1 MRMTDALPPRGE
13 RVVCAVSGGA
23 DSMCLLHLVWS
34 QGYDVIAAHFEHG
47 IRGEESQRDARFVET
62 WCRKHGIPFVLGHGD
77 APGYAAENG
86 LSLEEAA
93 RELRYDFLY
102 KTAEAYGTDR
112 ILTAHSLDDNA
123 ETLLFNLIRGSGTAG
138 LCGIPQSRGK
148 LLRPLLHV
156 SRAEIEAYLRENE
169 VPHVED
175 SSNESD
181 DYTRNLIR
189 HRVMPLL
196 KEINPRFP
204 EAAERTARLS
214 ERDEAFFS
222 ALARAYL
229 GRELKNESLPLES
242 LRVLHPAVASRV
254 IRTLFPGLSMERCDA
269 VLDFV
274 RGSEYGLLEIPGR
287 TLRREQGRLYLRGE
301 ESVSVPERR
310 LIPGESLELPELGL
324 RIETRE
330 CVYNGEIH
338 DLFKTFYLKYE
349 IVGTDLLCTG
359 RRAGDSI
366 RPKGRGVR
374 KRLSALFKEAG
385 YTRRMRDA
393 CLILRDRDGPLFV
406 RGLAVDERA
415 VSEPGERALK
425 IMIDALCHPERSE
438 GSEKD
443 SAAFQASE

>member
-47 IRGEESQRDARFVET
+47 IRGEESQRDAHFVET

-102 KTAEAYGTDR
+102 KTAEAHGADR

-229 GRELKNESLPLES
+229 GHELKNESLPLES
-242 LRVLHPAVASRV
+242 LRALHPAVASRV

-310 LIPGESLELPELGL
+310 LIPGESMELPELGL

-330 CVYNGEIH
+330 CVYNREIH

-349 IVGTDLLCTG
+349 IVGTDLLCSG

-415 VSEPGERALK
+415 VPEPGERALK

>member
-47 IRGEESQRDARFVET
+47 IRGEESQRDAHFVET

-102 KTAEAYGTDR
+102 KTAEAYGADR

-229 GRELKNESLPLES
+229 GHELKNESLPLES
-242 LRVLHPAVASRV
+242 LRALHPAVASRV

-310 LIPGESLELPELGL
+310 LIPGESMELPELGL

-330 CVYNGEIH
+330 CVYNREIH

-415 VSEPGERALK
+415 VPEPGERALK

>member
-47 IRGEESQRDARFVET
+47 IRGEESQRDAHFVET

-102 KTAEAYGTDR
+102 KTAEAYGADR

-229 GRELKNESLPLES
+229 GHELKNESLPLES
-242 LRVLHPAVASRV
+242 LRALHPAVASRV

-310 LIPGESLELPELGL
+310 LIPGESMELPELGL

-330 CVYNGEIH
+330 CVY
-338 DLFKTFYLKYE
+338 LFKTFYLKYE

-415 VSEPGERALK
+415 VPEPGERALK